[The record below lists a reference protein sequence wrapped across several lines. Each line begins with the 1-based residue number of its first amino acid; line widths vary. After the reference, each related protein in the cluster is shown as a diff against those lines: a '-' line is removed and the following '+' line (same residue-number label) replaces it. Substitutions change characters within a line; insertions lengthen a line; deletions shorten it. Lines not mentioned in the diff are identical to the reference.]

1 MILMMHSINN
11 KTNNN
16 SNNNNNNNNL
26 NYNKIQIIFK
36 IQDR

>member
-1 MILMMHSINN
+1 MMHSINN